1 MTQPWKSDNYFVC
14 PADYAPETVENF
26 HFPKKLE
33 IHDVT
38 LRDGEQQPGVAFTKE
53 DKIKIAKMLS
63 EVGVHRIEAGMPAV
77 SKSDEEAF
85 REIVRMKLDS
95 KIFAF
100 SRSTTKD
107 VELAASLG
115 VDGVVIEIPS
125 NDELVEYGFHWPLS
139 RPFEAV
145 CEACKLAHELGLYVD
160 LFLMDS
166 SRLTVEQ
173 FVEKVQSVK
182 RNSWVDSCSIVD
194 TQGTLSTPGARHMV
208 GEAVRLL
215 DIPLEAHFHNDLG
228 LGTANALA
236 AFEAGASVL
245 HTTLLG
251 LGPRAGQGATEQVAI
266 ALKLLYGYDAGIR
279 LDKLYDLGI
288 EAGRLANVQI
298 PGNQPVV
305 GDKVYL
311 IEAGMPATWWPN
323 VEKEHPL
330 SLYGILPSVMGQPP
344 VQIVL
349 GKGSGTSSIRY
360 WLDKLGLHVKSE
372 DSINDIL
379 TEVKNQGIEK
389 KRGLTQEEF
398 VSIVQK
404 YL

>member
-1 MTQPWKSDNYFVC
+1 MSEQWKSSNYFVSPC
-14 PADYAPETVENF
+14 DYAPEAVKDF
-26 HFPKKLE
+26 HFPQKLE

-53 DKIKIAKMLS
+53 DKVAIAKMLA

-77 SKSDEEAF
+77 SKSDADAF
-85 REIVRMKLDS
+85 REIVRMKLGS

-100 SRSTTKD
+100 SRSTESD

-125 NDELVEYGFHWPLS
+125 NDELVEFGFRWPLS

-145 CEACKLAHELGLYVD
+145 CKACKLAHERGLYVD

-173 FVEKVQSVK
+173 FVEKVQAVK
-182 RNSWVDSCSIVD
+182 NNSWVDSCSIVD

-215 DIPLEAHFHNDLG
+215 DIPVEAHFHNDLG

-266 ALKLLYGYDAGIR
+266 ALKLLYGYDCGIQ
-279 LDKLYDLGI
+279 LDKLYELGI
-288 EAGRLANVQI
+288 KTGRLAGVQI

-344 VQIVL
+344 VTIVL
-349 GKGSGTSSIRY
+349 GKGSGHSSIRY
-360 WLDKLGLHVKSE
+360 WLDKLNLQIKDEQDVANILADVKQTGLM
-372 DSINDIL
+372 
-379 TEVKNQGIEK
+379 K
-389 KRGLTQEEF
+389 KRGLTEEEF
-398 VSIVQK
+398 AEIVKK
-404 YL
+404 YQ

>member
-1 MTQPWKSDNYFVC
+1 MSEQWKSDNYFVC
-14 PADYAPETVENF
+14 PSNFAPEAVKDY

-53 DKIKIAKMLS
+53 DKINIAKMLA

-100 SRSTTKD
+100 CRSLASD
-107 VELAASLG
+107 IELAADVG

-125 NDELVEYGFHWPLS
+125 NDELVQYGFRWPLE
-139 RPFEAV
+139 RPFKAV
-145 CEACKLAHELGLYVD
+145 CEACKLAHERGLYVD

-173 FVEKVQSVK
+173 FVEKVQAVK
-182 RNSWVDSCSIVD
+182 NNSWVDSCSIVD
-194 TQGTLSTPGARHMV
+194 TQGTFSTAGARHMV
-208 GEAVRLL
+208 SEAVRLL
-215 DIPLEAHFHNDLG
+215 DIPVEAHFHNDLG

-266 ALKLLYGYDAGIR
+266 ALKLLYGYDSGIK
-279 LDKLYDLGI
+279 LDKLYALGL
-288 EAGRLANVQI
+288 EAAKLARVQV
-298 PGNQPVV
+298 PGNQPIV
-305 GDKVYL
+305 GNLIYL

-323 VEKEHPL
+323 IEKEHPL
-330 SLYGILPSVMGQPP
+330 ALYGILPSVMGQPP

-349 GKGSGTSSIRY
+349 GKGSGASSIRY
-360 WLDKLGLHVKSE
+360 WLDKLNLK
-372 DSINDIL
+372 IRNDNDIANIL
-379 TEVKNQGIEK
+379 TEVKNMGLAK
-389 KRGLTQEEF
+389 KRGLCEDEF
-398 VSIVQK
+398 VEIVKK
-404 YL
+404 YQ